1 MNKVILMGRLTR
13 DSEVRYNGDKAV
25 ARFSLLIN
33 KGVYMKDIEEMIA
46 DAKAEEEVARE
57 QAIESSENKFREDL
71 KAHLIDAFKDNIKLN
86 KENSVT
92 LSLDEYLILKFK
104 ERDLENIISAIIP
117 NLTLGYDGESLRL
130 NNKSDVVDVIKVI
143 YPDIYEAIL
152 EDLQQKEGE

>member
-1 MNKVILMGRLTR
+1 
-13 DSEVRYNGDKAV
+13 
-25 ARFSLLIN
+25 
-33 KGVYMKDIEEMIA
+33 MKDIDEMIA
-46 DAKAEEEVARE
+46 DARAEEEVAKE

-86 KENSVT
+86 KENSVS
-92 LSLDEYLILKFK
+92 LSLNEYLILKFK
-104 ERDLENIISAIIP
+104 ERDLENIIRAIIP

-143 YPDIYEAIL
+143 YPDMYEAIL

>member
-1 MNKVILMGRLTR
+1 MENI
-13 DSEVRYNGDKAV
+13 DEV
-25 ARFSLLIN
+25 
-33 KGVYMKDIEEMIA
+33 IA
-46 DAKAEEEVARE
+46 DARAEEEVAKE

-92 LSLDEYLILKFK
+92 LSLNEYLILKFK

-130 NNKSDVVDVIKVI
+130 NNKSDVVDVIKVL
-143 YPDIYEAIL
+143 YPDMYDAIL
-152 EDLQQKEGE
+152 EDLQKEGE

>member
-1 MNKVILMGRLTR
+1 MENI
-13 DSEVRYNGDKAV
+13 DEV
-25 ARFSLLIN
+25 
-33 KGVYMKDIEEMIA
+33 IA
-46 DAKAEEEVARE
+46 DARAEEEVAKE

-71 KAHLIDAFKDNIKLN
+71 KAHLIDTFKDNIKLN

-92 LSLDEYLILKFK
+92 LSLNEYLILKFK

-143 YPDIYEAIL
+143 YPDMYDAIL
-152 EDLQQKEGE
+152 EDLQKEGE

>member
-1 MNKVILMGRLTR
+1 
-13 DSEVRYNGDKAV
+13 
-25 ARFSLLIN
+25 
-33 KGVYMKDIEEMIA
+33 MKDIDEMIA
-46 DAKAEEEVARE
+46 DARAEEEVAKE
-57 QAIESSENKFREDL
+57 QAIESSDNKFREDL

-92 LSLDEYLILKFK
+92 LSLNEYLILKFK

-143 YPDIYEAIL
+143 YPDMYDAIL
-152 EDLQQKEGE
+152 EDLQKEGE

>member
-1 MNKVILMGRLTR
+1 MENI
-13 DSEVRYNGDKAV
+13 DEV
-25 ARFSLLIN
+25 
-33 KGVYMKDIEEMIA
+33 IA
-46 DAKAEEEVARE
+46 DARAEEEVAKE

-71 KAHLIDAFKDNIKLN
+71 KAHLIYAFKDNIKLN

-92 LSLDEYLILKFK
+92 LSLNEYLILKFK

-117 NLTLGYDGESLRL
+117 NLTLEYDGESLRL

-143 YPDIYEAIL
+143 YPDMYEAIL

>member
-1 MNKVILMGRLTR
+1 MENIDEL
-13 DSEVRYNGDKAV
+13 
-25 ARFSLLIN
+25 
-33 KGVYMKDIEEMIA
+33 IA
-46 DAKAEEEVARE
+46 DARAEEEVAKE

-71 KAHLIDAFKDNIKLN
+71 KAHLIDAFKDNIK

-92 LSLDEYLILKFK
+92 LSLNEYLILKFK
-104 ERDLENIISAIIP
+104 ERDLENIIRAIIP

-143 YPDIYEAIL
+143 YPDMYDAIL

>member
-1 MNKVILMGRLTR
+1 MENI
-13 DSEVRYNGDKAV
+13 DEV
-25 ARFSLLIN
+25 
-33 KGVYMKDIEEMIA
+33 IA
-46 DAKAEEEVARE
+46 DARAEEEVAKE
-57 QAIESSENKFREDL
+57 QAIENSENKFREDL

-92 LSLDEYLILKFK
+92 LSLNEYLILKFK

-143 YPDIYEAIL
+143 YPDMYEAIL

>member
-1 MNKVILMGRLTR
+1 
-13 DSEVRYNGDKAV
+13 
-25 ARFSLLIN
+25 
-33 KGVYMKDIEEMIA
+33 MKDIDEMIA
-46 DAKAEEEVARE
+46 DARAEEEVAKE
-57 QAIESSENKFREDL
+57 QAIENSENKFREDL

-92 LSLDEYLILKFK
+92 LSLNEYLILKFK

-143 YPDIYEAIL
+143 YPDMYEAIL

>member
-1 MNKVILMGRLTR
+1 MGNI
-13 DSEVRYNGDKAV
+13 DEA
-25 ARFSLLIN
+25 
-33 KGVYMKDIEEMIA
+33 IA
-46 DAKAEEEVARE
+46 DARAEEEVAKE

-71 KAHLIDAFKDNIKLN
+71 KAHLIDAFKDNVKLN

-92 LSLDEYLILKFK
+92 LSLNEYLILKFK

-143 YPDIYEAIL
+143 YPDMYEAIL
-152 EDLQQKEGE
+152 EDLQKEGE

>member
-1 MNKVILMGRLTR
+1 
-13 DSEVRYNGDKAV
+13 
-25 ARFSLLIN
+25 
-33 KGVYMKDIEEMIA
+33 MKDIEEMIA

-71 KAHLIDAFKDNIKLN
+71 KAHLIDAFKDNIK

-92 LSLDEYLILKFK
+92 LSLNEYLILKFK

-143 YPDIYEAIL
+143 YPDMYEAIL

>member
-1 MNKVILMGRLTR
+1 
-13 DSEVRYNGDKAV
+13 
-25 ARFSLLIN
+25 
-33 KGVYMKDIEEMIA
+33 MKDIDEMIA
-46 DAKAEEEVARE
+46 DARAEEEVAKE
-57 QAIESSENKFREDL
+57 QAIENSENKFREDL

-92 LSLDEYLILKFK
+92 LSLNEYLILKFK

-117 NLTLGYDGESLRL
+117 NLSLGYDGESLRL

-143 YPDIYEAIL
+143 YPDMYEAIL

>member
-1 MNKVILMGRLTR
+1 MGNI
-13 DSEVRYNGDKAV
+13 DEA
-25 ARFSLLIN
+25 
-33 KGVYMKDIEEMIA
+33 IA
-46 DAKAEEEVARE
+46 DARAEEEVAKE

-92 LSLDEYLILKFK
+92 LSLNEYLILKFK

-143 YPDIYEAIL
+143 YPDMYEAIL
-152 EDLQQKEGE
+152 EDLQKEGE